1 MAVDE
6 ERAAFVALALVP
18 GISPTR
24 RASLLEHCTT
34 ALGALSAP
42 FAFLCT
48 VPGMSRAAATAL
60 AAASPADG
68 ERVLGQAETLGA
80 RAILISDAEY
90 PGILREIPD
99 PPALLFALGDLTL
112 LAGPAV
118 AIVGSRN
125 HSPYG
130 REIAAR
136 VADAAARAGIAVISG
151 MARGL
156 DAVAHG
162 AALDAGGPT
171 IGVLG
176 NGLGVVYPAAN
187 RELYQRVG
195 EHGLLLTEFP
205 PGERP
210 MVYSFPRRNRIIS
223 GLARVTVVV
232 EAAEGSGTLITVGA
246 ALAQGR
252 DVMAVPGPI
261 TSPTSVGTNRLI
273 RDGAEPLLEPAGLL
287 AHFPEARVGTEVP
300 MAVRRESTTVNSLG
314 VSAEPPPA
322 GPPAV
327 AIPSGLTPSEQRVAE
342 VLQDGPLG
350 LDALILRLGLPAAQA
365 LVAISG
371 LELRGVA
378 RHDAGWVRW
387 AVEGEESRARLR

>member
-60 AAASPADG
+60 AAASPAHG
-68 ERVLGQAETLGA
+68 ARVLDQAEALGA
-80 RAILISDAEY
+80 RAILINDPEY
-90 PGILREIPD
+90 PGILRDIPD
-99 PPALLFALGDLTL
+99 PPALLFALGNPEL

-130 REIAAR
+130 RDVAAL
-136 VADAAARAGIAVISG
+136 VAGAAARAGIAVISG

-195 EHGLLLTEFP
+195 DHGLLLTEFP
-205 PGERP
+205 PGDRP

-273 RDGAEPLLEPAGLL
+273 RDGAEPLLGPAGLL
-287 AHFPEARVGTEVP
+287 EHFPEAQPGTEVP
-300 MAVRRESTTVNSLG
+300 SAGRQEPGGAEDLG
-314 VSAEPPPA
+314 PPGMPASA
-322 GPPAV
+322 GPLAV
-327 AIPSGLTPSEQRVAE
+327 AIPPGLTPAERCVAE
-342 VLQDGPLG
+342 ALQDGPLG

-387 AVEGEESRARLR
+387 AVEGEDSHARLR